1 MKIFVDASLLIYLN
15 VKMPEDEAK
24 LIEDFWLNLLLNN
37 LLYTNVLVLDEVIY
51 VSKRK
56 YDVSPKDTIDFIDK
70 AVLPYVDVLSIGLS
84 EYLRAKEL
92 MVKYGLKPSDSIH
105 VATIEN
111 HGLQAVATE
120 DEDFEKVGIKRLW
133 IRK

>member
-37 LLYTNVLVLDEVIY
+37 LLYTNVLVLDEVIH

-56 YDVSPKDTIDFIDK
+56 YDVSPRDTIDFIDK

>member
-37 LLYTNVLVLDEVIY
+37 LLYTNVLVLDEVIH

>member
-1 MKIFVDASLLIYLN
+1 MKVFVDASLLIYLN

-56 YDVSPKDTIDFIDK
+56 YDVSPEDTIAFIDK
-70 AVLPYVDVLSIGLS
+70 AVLPYVDVLSIGLN

-92 MVKYGLKPSDSIH
+92 MVKYGLKPSNSIH

-111 HGLQAVATE
+111 YGLQAVATE

-133 IRK
+133 VRK